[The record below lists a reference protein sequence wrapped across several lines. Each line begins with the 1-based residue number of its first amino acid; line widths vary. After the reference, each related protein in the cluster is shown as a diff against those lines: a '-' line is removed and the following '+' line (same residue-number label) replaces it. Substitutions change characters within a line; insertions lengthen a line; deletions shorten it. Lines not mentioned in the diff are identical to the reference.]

1 MQQSILKFGMV
12 GGGEGSLIGDI
23 HCRGAM
29 FDRLSVIAAGC
40 FSRDAAKSAITGERL
55 GIAPD
60 RIYATY
66 QEMAEKEA
74 AREDRIHYVVIV
86 TPNRSHYEIAKA
98 FLLQGFHV
106 VCDKPVTIEE
116 SEARELE
123 RLAEERG
130 LLFGVT
136 YTYSGYPMVKQ
147 ARELIRQGEIGEIIS
162 VIAEYPQE
170 WVLHATEPSWRMD
183 ARQGKSCCVADIGVH
198 VAHTVSYI
206 TGLEIDS
213 LCADLQ
219 THGTLTE
226 LDNHANILLKYT
238 GGATGM
244 YWCSQVAVGSKNGLR
259 IRLFG
264 TKGSLEWQHERS
276 EELQLCVK
284 GKPFQLLSRGRDPM
298 HPAAAAFNR
307 LPGGHPEGLYEAF
320 ANIYAAFGGEL
331 SRLLRDRTLDGA
343 EPADYP
349 RIREGADGVRFVDK
363 CLESSDK
370 GSVWVKYG
378 SSAAASEA
386 AAAAE

>member
-1 MQQSILKFGMV
+1 MQSIVKFGMV

-29 FDRLSVIAAGC
+29 FDRRSVIAAGC

-74 AREDRIHYVVIV
+74 AREDRIHSVIIV
-86 TPNRSHYEIAKA
+86 TPNNSHYEIAKT

-123 RLAEERG
+123 RIADDRG
-130 LLFGVT
+130 LLFAVT

-147 ARELIRQGEIGEIIS
+147 ARELVKQGEIGDIIS
-162 VIAEYPQE
+162 VMAEYPQE
-170 WVLHATEPSWRMD
+170 WVLNARQMSWRMD
-183 ARQGKSCCVADIGVH
+183 SRQGKSCCVADIGVH
-198 VAHTVSYI
+198 IAHTVAYI
-206 TGLEIDS
+206 TGLEIES

-219 THGTLTE
+219 THGTLME
-226 LDNHANILLKYT
+226 LDNNANILVKYT
-238 GGATGM
+238 SGATGM
-244 YWCSQVAVGSKNGLR
+244 YWCSQVAVGSKNGLK

-264 TKGSLEWQHERS
+264 TKGSLEWQHERC
-276 EELQLCVK
+276 EELQLSIK

-320 ANIYAAFGGEL
+320 ANIYSAYSSEL
-331 SRLLRDRTLDGA
+331 LKLLQDGTLDGA

-349 RIREGADGVRFVDK
+349 RIGEGAEGVRFIDK
-363 CLESSDK
+363 CLESAEN
-370 GSVWVKYG
+370 GSTWVTFG
-378 SSAAASEA
+378 SSAVRVPQM
-386 AAAAE
+386 

>member
-1 MQQSILKFGMV
+1 MQSVLKFGMV

-29 FDRLSVIAAGC
+29 FDRRNVIAAGC
-40 FSRDAAKSAITGERL
+40 FSRDPAKSAITGEKY
-55 GIAPD
+55 GIEPD
-60 RIYATY
+60 RLYATY
-66 QEMAEKEA
+66 LEMAEKEA
-74 AREDRIHYVVIV
+74 VREDRIHFVVIV
-86 TPNRSHYEIAKA
+86 TPNNSHYEIAKT
-98 FLLQGFHV
+98 FLLHGFHV

-123 RLAEERG
+123 QIAGDRG

-147 ARELIRQGEIGEIIS
+147 ARELVKQGEIGDIIS
-162 VIAEYPQE
+162 VMAEYPQE
-170 WVLHATEPSWRMD
+170 WVLNANAPSWRMD

-198 VAHTVSYI
+198 IAHTVSYI
-206 TGLEIDS
+206 TGLEIES

-219 THGTLTE
+219 SHGTLME
-226 LDNHANILLKYT
+226 LDNNANILLRYT
-238 GGATGM
+238 NGATGM
-244 YWCSQVAVGSKNGLR
+244 YWCSQVAAGSKNGLK

-276 EELQLCVK
+276 EELQLSIR
-284 GKPFQLLSRGRDPM
+284 GKPFQSLSRGRDPM

-320 ANIYAAFGGEL
+320 ANIYSAYSGEL
-331 SRLLRDRTLDGA
+331 TKLLRDGTLEDA

-349 RIREGADGVRFVDK
+349 RISEGADGVRFIDK
-363 CLESSDK
+363 CLESAEK
-370 GSVWVKYG
+370 GAVWVKYDTA
-378 SSAAASEA
+378 SAPELTGQPV
-386 AAAAE
+386 